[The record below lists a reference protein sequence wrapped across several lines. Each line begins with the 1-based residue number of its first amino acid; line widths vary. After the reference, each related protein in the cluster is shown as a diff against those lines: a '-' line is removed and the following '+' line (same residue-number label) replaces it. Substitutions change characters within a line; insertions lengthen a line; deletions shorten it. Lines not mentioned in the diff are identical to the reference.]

1 MKRITG
7 ILLVFTLVFAACSK
21 DDEGGSINPNN
32 FDRQGMLANWADN
45 IIIPAFSN
53 FKNSTQD
60 LEDKTTAFTSDPSEA
75 NLAELRAAFETA
87 YLDFQ
92 TVSMFEIGKA
102 MEINFRHFLN
112 TYPAD
117 ASAIEANIA
126 GDYDLTSVNAYDQQG
141 FPALDYMING
151 LGETDAEIAA
161 KYASEDYKTYL
172 ENLASRINSLTAE
185 VNSSWQGDFRDQ
197 FVNNTSSSST
207 GSIDKFTNDY
217 IMYFEKFIRSG
228 KIGFPAGAFTGTPS
242 PGNVEAYYSE
252 DFSRALYIKAL
263 ESVQDFFNG
272 KHFGSSE
279 TGKSFS
285 QYINY
290 MQPAMETENLASQIN
305 AQFDAIISQAETLNE
320 SLAAQVQNDNSK
332 MLAAFDELQKAV
344 VLLKVDMIQ
353 VLYIGVD
360 YVDSDGD

>member
-1 MKRITG
+1 MKRISG
-7 ILLVFTLVFAACSK
+7 ILLVATLFIVACSK
-21 DDEGGSINPNN
+21 DDDGGSINPNN

-45 IIIPAFSN
+45 IIVPAFSN
-53 FKNSTQD
+53 FKTSTQN
-60 LEDKTTAFTSDPSEA
+60 LEEKTTAFTSDPTEA
-75 NLAELRAAFETA
+75 NLADLRGAFKNA

-92 TVSMFEIGKA
+92 TVSIFEAGKA
-102 MEINFRHFLN
+102 MELNFRHFLN

-117 ASAIEANIA
+117 AAAIEANIS
-126 GDYDLTSVNAYDQQG
+126 GDYDLTSVNTYDQQG
-141 FPALDYMING
+141 FPALDFMING

-172 ENLASRINSLTAE
+172 NDLVARINSLTAE
-185 VNSSWQGDFRDQ
+185 VNTSWQGDFRDQ

-242 PGNVEAYYSE
+242 PENVEAYYSD

-263 ESVQDFFNG
+263 ESTQDFFNG

-279 TGKSFS
+279 TGKSYK

-290 MQPAMETENLASQIN
+290 MQPAMENENLAAEIN
-305 AQFDAIISQAETLNE
+305 DQFDAILSQAENLNE
-320 SLAAQVQNDNSK
+320 SLKAQVENDNSE
-332 MLAAFDELQKAV
+332 MITAFDELQKAV